1 MAVERSQEHIL
12 GRALAVVP
20 IPVSAIAHPSSRPTP
35 TDGFALTVVL
45 IDAATGLPYVASGG
59 GGGGSAQMTATAAAP
74 TYVEGSTT
82 NPLSSNLT
90 GDLRVIAKQNG
101 TWTVGISAGSAAIGS
116 VIATGNVAHDV
127 ADTGNPVKV
136 GGVATTS
143 APSAVAVGDR
153 SNFYTDTF
161 GSQRVLVTDVLGAPL
176 DYSTPALVAGG
187 TAADA
192 AIAFAPVTIGGRAAN
207 ATPTA
212 VSANGDVVNATYD
225 LYGRAITRESLR
237 ENKGRQVTTI
247 TSSTAETT
255 IVTATASVFHDIFR
269 LLLTNTS
276 ATATAVTIRDTTGG
290 SVVASFVAGAGE
302 TVGFSGPISSGM
314 TQAAVNTNW
323 TAQCGTSVASL
334 IVTAE
339 YVNNP

>member
-45 IDAATGLPYVASGG
+45 IDPATGLPYVAGG
-59 GGGGSAQMTATAAAP
+59 GGGGSAQMTATAADP

-82 NPLSSNLT
+82 NPLSS
-90 GDLRVIAKQNG
+90 DLSGHLRTQAV
-101 TWTVGISAGSAAIGS
+101 
-116 VIATGNVAHDV
+116 GNVPHDAV
-127 ADTGNPVKV
+127 DSGNPVKI
-136 GGVATTS
+136 G
-143 APSAVAVGDR
+143 AVARTAAPAAVAAGDR
-153 SNFYTDTF
+153 VNLSADTF
-161 GSQRVLVTDVLGAPL
+161 GSLRSLIVDALGAPL
-176 DYSTPALVAGG
+176 DYTTPALVAGG

-192 AIAFAPVTIGGRAAN
+192 ALTAAPVTVGGRAAN
-207 ATPTA
+207 ATPA
-212 VSANGDVVNATYD
+212 AMSANGDVVNAQYD
-225 LYGRAITRESLR
+225 LYGRQITRESLR

-247 TSSTAETT
+247 TSSTTETT

-269 LLLTNTS
+269 LLFTNTS
-276 ATATAVTIRDTTGG
+276 GTATVVTLRDTTAG
-290 SVVASFVAGAGE
+290 SAVASFVVGAGE
-302 TVGFSGPISSGM
+302 TVGFSGPISSAM

-339 YVNNP
+339 FVSNP